1 MSLANS
7 QFKYCSECG
16 TELTAR
22 SIEGLLRTRLSCDNC
37 GIEHH
42 NHPQVLLTCFISSGE
57 KLLWIRRA
65 LEPKRGCW
73 AIPGGFCEIGES
85 LAEGAARELY
95 EEAGIALAA
104 EQLQFYMLGTIT
116 YINQIYIAFRAT
128 VANED
133 CKLGSEASQAQ
144 FFSRR
149 DFPWHEVAYPEA
161 NMSIQ
166 QAYSDLE
173 SGVFKKYHSEMSLA
187 KNIFSQIDSS
197 SSLQKT

>member
-16 TELTAR
+16 AELTAR
-22 SIEGLLRTRLSCDNC
+22 SIEGLLRTRLSCDSC

-73 AIPGGFCEIGES
+73 AIPGGFREIGES

-95 EEAGIALAA
+95 EEAGIALTA

-128 VANED
+128 VASES
-133 CKLGSEASQAQ
+133 CLPGSEASEAR
-144 FFSRR
+144 FFSRQ
-149 DFPWHEVAYPEA
+149 DFPWDEVAYPEA
-161 NMSIQ
+161 NMSIL

-173 SGVFKKYHSEMSLA
+173 AGVFEKYHGEMSA
-187 KNIFSQIDSS
+187 TKNIFSRIDSVRS
-197 SSLQKT
+197 